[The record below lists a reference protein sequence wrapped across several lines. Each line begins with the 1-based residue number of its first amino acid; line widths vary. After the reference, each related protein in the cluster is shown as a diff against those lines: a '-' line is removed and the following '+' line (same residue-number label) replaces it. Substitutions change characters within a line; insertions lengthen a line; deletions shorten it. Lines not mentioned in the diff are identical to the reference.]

1 MRVSRALFLMLG
13 AVALLTS
20 GAAVPAQTPP
30 EPSKPSE
37 ATAHRTVPPAS
48 LAGQWVWRAGGRNF
62 AIFRIDRDRHGRVSG
77 TMERPGRFA
86 LRRDFAVDGVS
97 MPAISLPLE
106 APRWDGA
113 RLHAAI
119 ARAPGAG
126 PRVEWAF
133 TPARRNVL
141 EMRPADLPDM
151 PPILLFRANGRQS
164 IPTEWDS
171 SRVYP
176 WDRSPSG
183 KLDGSHLSPAA
194 AAVPVAPPPAT
205 LGIDPFYRKYTDA
218 GGIPV
223 LGSAK
228 TPDAALRV
236 ARATMLEMLAK
247 RPDIRARLVRQGV
260 RVAVLAPDDAITDL
274 PEHRDWK
281 KPARDDPRLTTCEL
295 KHYALIEAATDRDY
309 WNARSR
315 GAGGQLTAA
324 GAENLLALPGD
335 RYAGENI
342 LVHEFA
348 HAILTAIEEA
358 DPKLY
363 AEVQRAYA
371 QAVAAGKWK
380 GDYAGVTI
388 QEYWAEGTQFWFDD
402 NRLARLDDG
411 PIVSHGDLKRYD
423 PQLRTALAKVYR
435 GHRIAADAWYLHPAR
450 LNVPL
455 GYKSADC

>member
-1 MRVSRALFLMLG
+1 MLG
-13 AVALLTS
+13 AAALLTS
-20 GAAVPAQTPP
+20 GVAVAGQA
-30 EPSKPSE
+30 PSG
-37 ATAHRTVPPAS
+37 RLQPPAAASESKIAPES

-62 AIFRIDRDRHGRVSG
+62 AIFHIDRDRHGRVSG
-77 TMERPGRFA
+77 TMERPGRFT
-86 LRRDFAVDGVS
+86 LRRDFAVDGVT
-97 MPAISLPLE
+97 MPAISLPFE

-126 PRVEWAF
+126 PRVEWTF
-133 TPARRNVL
+133 SPARRNLL

-151 PPILLFRANGRQS
+151 SPILLFRAKGRQS
-164 IPTEWDS
+164 IPTDWES

-176 WDRSPSG
+176 WDRSPSATLQG
-183 KLDGSHLSPAA
+183 PHLARAA
-194 AAVPVAPPPAT
+194 AAAPVVPPPAT
-205 LGIDPFYRKYTDA
+205 LALDPFYRRYADA

-223 LGSAK
+223 VASAHA
-228 TPDAALRV
+228 PDAALRL

-247 RPDIRARLVRQGV
+247 RPDIGAHLVRQGV

-274 PEHRDWK
+274 PEHRAWK

-295 KHYALIEAATDRDY
+295 KNYGLIEAATDRDY
-309 WNARSR
+309 WNKRSR
-315 GAGGQLTAA
+315 GSGGLLTAA
-324 GAENLLALPGD
+324 GAENLLALSGD

-342 LVHEFA
+342 LVHEFS

-371 QAVAAGKWK
+371 HAVAAGKWK
-380 GDYAGVTI
+380 GDYAAVTV
-388 QEYWAEGTQFWFDD
+388 QEYWAEGTQFWFND
-402 NRLARLDDG
+402 NRLARLDDAE
-411 PIVSHGDLKRYD
+411 IVSDRDLERYD
-423 PQLRTALAKVYR
+423 PQLWTALAKVYR
-435 GHRIAADAWYLHPAR
+435 GHRVAADPWYLHPAR